1 MGFKEDIQKLSIHL
15 NENKQYITN
24 EETTKHSLIIPFIQV
39 LGYDVFNPREVKPEF
54 VSDFGKKKGSKVDY
68 AIFKD
73 EKPIIFIEAKPVNT
87 DLTNY
92 DSQLAFYF
100 NAIHEVKLG
109 IITNGIEYRFFTDL
123 KAPNVMDEVPFFI
136 LSFAN
141 LKDSDIN
148 ILTSFKK
155 GNYDK
160 DQLSKDAEV
169 LAYTSTFNAALKT
182 LFTTPS
188 DDFIRFLIKNSND
201 IKVTANVIERFRP
214 IVKKSINNA
223 ILDMVSTGLLQQ
235 EMQLTKPEGGTTQL
249 EPVSPAI
256 QKPKPPVDG
265 PEPGSAQIV
274 TTDEEIAAFQIV
286 KGILERAG
294 KDVSGLEY
302 RDTVNYFSI
311 NNRLVTKW
319 FMRFV
324 LHPDKK
330 IVAFRCSPD
339 DAKKIQKGFEI
350 DLAPTHLGGG
360 AKILFNSIE
369 DLMKLQN
376 LIIAGFN
383 EVNKN

>member
-1 MGFKEDIQKLSIHL
+1 
-15 NENKQYITN
+15 
-24 EETTKHSLIIPFIQV
+24 
-39 LGYDVFNPREVKPEF
+39 
-54 VSDFGKKKGSKVDY
+54 
-68 AIFKD
+68 
-73 EKPIIFIEAKPVNT
+73 
-87 DLTNY
+87 
-92 DSQLAFYF
+92 
-100 NAIHEVKLG
+100 
-109 IITNGIEYRFFTDL
+109 
-123 KAPNVMDEVPFFI
+123 MDEAPFFI
-136 LSFAN
+136 LSLAN

-235 EMQLTKPEGGTTQL
+235 ENVSKIENITAPE
-249 EPVSPAI
+249 EPATPVI
-256 QKPKPPVDG
+256 QKTKATVDN
-265 PEPGSAQIV
+265 PESSSAQIV

-294 KDVSGLEY
+294 KDVGGLDY

-311 NNRLVTKW
+311 NNRMVTKW
-319 FMRFV
+319 FMRLV

-330 IVAFRCSPD
+330 IVSFRCSPD
-339 DAKKIQKGFEI
+339 VAKTQLKGFEI
-350 DLAPTHLGGG
+350 ELAPAHLGGG

-369 DLMKLQN
+369 DLMKMQQ
-376 LIIAGFN
+376 LIIAGFDD
-383 EVNKN
+383 VNHN